1 MAATRRA
8 FFHYCGVDGIARAA
22 PGEAELLPQVGGRRP
37 EEGAS
42 SSMIF
47 GFPMPVVPGRPA
59 AAVTQQFFPATAA
72 AAPAQQQATT
82 EEQCHVPAGFS
93 AAEQWVRSAS
103 RKSRRGPRS
112 RSSQYRGVTFYRRT
126 GRWESHIWDC
136 GKQVY
141 LGGFDTAQAAARAYD
156 QAAIKFRGVNADIN
170 FALDDYK
177 DEMKKMKSFSKEEFV
192 QVLRRQGAGFVRG
205 SSRFRGVTQHK
216 CGKWEARIGQLMGK
230 KYVYLGLYDTETE
243 AAQAYDKAAIKCY
256 GKEAVTNFDAQ
267 GYDNE
272 LQLQLQSWDDGELD
286 LELSLSCSGS
296 DPPSTVAVDAS
307 FSSAPGSKQ
316 RTMALTL
323 DLPAAEETSASYPH
337 RSILTRPPPPTAAGM
352 FWRPA
357 DDHVHVQH
365 HPHPGIG
372 SRDDDNDT
380 QLRMQLQMHLGDEQ
394 QEQMGSGGGGPR
406 ARWSNPSGNGI
417 NWAPPYAYGA
427 SARPGN
433 DDDEDAS
440 MQRRAAA
447 ASSGFPLRQLGAACR
462 PSR

>member
-1 MAATRRA
+1 MADTRRA
-8 FFHYCGVDGIARAA
+8 FFHCGVDGIARAA
-22 PGEAELLPQVGGRRP
+22 PGEAELLPQVGGRRA
-37 EEGAS
+37 EEGA

-47 GFPMPVVPGRPA
+47 GFPMPVVPGQP

-72 AAPAQQQATT
+72 APAQQLAT
-82 EEQCHVPAGFS
+82 EEQWQCHVPSGYS

-156 QAAIKFRGVNADIN
+156 QVAIKFRGVNADIN
-170 FALDDYK
+170 FTLDDYK

-216 CGKWEARIGQLMGK
+216 CGKWEARIGKLMGK

-267 GYDNE
+267 SYDNE
-272 LQLQLQSWDDGELD
+272 LQSQSWDGGELD
-286 LELSLSCSGS
+286 LELSLGCAGS
-296 DPPSTVAVDAS
+296 DPPSTGAVEE

-316 RTMALTL
+316 RTMTLTL
-323 DLPAAEETSASYPH
+323 DLPAVAAEGEETSAIYPH
-337 RSILTRPPPPTAAGM
+337 RSILSRPPPPTAAAGM

-357 DDHVHVQH
+357 DGHVHVR
-365 HPHPGIG
+365 HPGSG
-372 SRDDDNDT
+372 SRDDT
-380 QLRMQLQMHLGDEQ
+380 LHMQLQMHLGDEQ
-394 QEQMGSGGGGPR
+394 GQIGSGGGPR
-406 ARWSNPSGNGI
+406 ARWTNPGGNGI
-417 NWAPPYAYGA
+417 NLAPPYA
-427 SARPGN
+427 SARPGS
-433 DDDEDAS
+433 DDDAS
-440 MQRRAAA
+440 SAADA
-447 ASSGFPLRQLGAACR
+447 ASSGFPLWQLGEACR